1 MRNLLVSFL
10 LVLCSILFIS
20 SAHAGIIET
29 PATSIDFIGVSSF
42 GGSYAAERVQMDP
55 IHRADVVAALGPPIV
70 SYGYSELYSNGD
82 QFYIVYY
89 DVSQNTRTVVILP
102 VTSW

>member
-1 MRNLLVSFL
+1 MSIKSCTLTILVILTLVTSSF
-10 LVLCSILFIS
+10 
-20 SAHAGIIET
+20 AGILGDPGT
-29 PATSIDFIGVSSF
+29 AIDFIGISSF
-42 GGSYAAERVQMDP
+42 GGSYAAERVMMDP
-55 IHRADVVAALGPPIV
+55 ISRSDVNAALGFPVV

-89 DVSQNTRTVVILP
+89 DVAQNTRTVVILP